1 MPSGEPPPGLDA
13 AAVHAS
19 SPVAD
24 LHAHPALNA
33 YYLRRDLGRQH
44 RGPNRWNPLRQQLD
58 LPRARAGGLRV
69 LTNCVYAPSVLP
81 VPAFRA
87 ALGGFAALEQL
98 CARNPSLAQ
107 VARRG
112 EISAIVESGRLAVVQ
127 AAEGGHHLEG
137 SLEKLAALA
146 ERGLRYLTLTHFVHN
161 GIAQP
166 ARLPHR
172 PFFSLLRGAP
182 GLTPFGRALV
192 RRCEEL
198 GVLVDVTHCSDRSLA
213 DVLSLATR
221 PLLATHTGF
230 RRFAPLE
237 RNLSDEQAREI
248 ARTGGLI
255 GVITW
260 SDLLGGDSIESM
272 ADAIV
277 HGATVAGADH
287 VGIGTDFDGWVFSAS
302 GIRDASRYPDL
313 TARLARRGFSEAELR
328 GILGGNYLRVLGE
341 VWPVAQR
348 APAAPG

>member
-1 MPSGEPPPGLDA
+1 MDA
-13 AAVHAS
+13 AAVHAAAT
-19 SPVAD
+19 VAD
-24 LHAHPALNA
+24 LHAHPSLNA

-44 RGPNRWNPLRQQLD
+44 RGPVRWNPLRQQLD
-58 LPRARAGGLRV
+58 LPRARAGGLKV

-81 VPAFRA
+81 VRPFRA
-87 ALGGFAALEQL
+87 ALGGFAALERL
-98 CARNPSLAQ
+98 CERHPELAQ
-107 VARRG
+107 VARRRG
-112 EISAIVESGRLAVVQ
+112 DVGPIVQAGKLAVIH
-127 AAEGGHHLEG
+127 AAEGGHHVEG
-137 SLEKLAALA
+137 SLEKLAELA

-166 ARLPHR
+166 ARLPGR
-172 PFFSLLRGAP
+172 LFFSLLRGAS
-182 GLTPFGRALV
+182 GLTQFGRALV

-213 DVLSLATR
+213 DVLSVATR

-260 SDLLGGDSIESM
+260 NDLLGGDSVEAM
-272 ADAIV
+272 ADSVA
-277 HGATVAGADH
+277 HGASVAGAAH
-287 VGIGTDFDGWVFSAS
+287 VGIGTDFDGWVFSAK
-302 GIRDASRYPDL
+302 GIRDATQYPAL
-313 TARLARRGFSEAELR
+313 TEALVRRGFSESELR

-341 VWPVAQR
+341 A
-348 APAAPG
+348 

>member
-1 MPSGEPPPGLDA
+1 VDA
-13 AAVHAS
+13 AAVHAAAT
-19 SPVAD
+19 VAD

-33 YYLRRDLGRQH
+33 YYLRRDLGRAHQ
-44 RGPNRWNPLRQQLD
+44 GPVRWNPLRQQLD
-58 LPRARAGGLRV
+58 LPRARTGGLKV

-81 VPAFRA
+81 VRPFRA
-87 ALGGFAALEQL
+87 ALGGFAALERL
-98 CARNPSLAQ
+98 CERHPELAQ
-107 VARRG
+107 VARRRG
-112 EISAIVESGRLAVVQ
+112 DVGPIVQAGKLAVIH
-127 AAEGGHHLEG
+127 AAEGGHHVEG
-137 SLEKLAALA
+137 SLEKLAELA

-166 ARLPHR
+166 ARLPGR

-192 RRCEEL
+192 RRCDEL

-213 DVLSLATR
+213 DVLSVATR

-248 ARTGGLI
+248 ARTDGVI

-260 SDLLGGDSIESM
+260 NDLLGGDSVEAM
-272 ADAIV
+272 ADTVA
-277 HGATVAGADH
+277 HGASVAGAAH
-287 VGIGTDFDGWVFSAS
+287 VGIGTDFDGWVFSAK
-302 GIRDASRYPDL
+302 GIRDATQYPAL
-313 TARLARRGFSEAELR
+313 TEALVRRGFSESELR

-341 VWPVAQR
+341 A
-348 APAAPG
+348 

>member
-1 MPSGEPPPGLDA
+1 VDA
-13 AAVHAS
+13 AAVHAAAT
-19 SPVAD
+19 VAD
-24 LHAHPALNA
+24 LHAHPSLNA

-44 RGPNRWNPLRQQLD
+44 RGPVRWNPLRQQLD
-58 LPRARAGGLRV
+58 LPRARAGGLKV

-81 VPAFRA
+81 VRPFRA
-87 ALGGFAALEQL
+87 ALGGFAALERL
-98 CARNPSLAQ
+98 CERHPELAQ
-107 VARRG
+107 VARRRG
-112 EISAIVESGRLAVVQ
+112 DVGPIVQAGKLAVIH
-127 AAEGGHHLEG
+127 AAEGGHHVEG
-137 SLEKLAALA
+137 SLEKLAELA

-166 ARLPHR
+166 ARLPGR
-172 PFFSLLRGAP
+172 LFFSLLRGAP
-182 GLTPFGRALV
+182 GLTQFGRALV

-213 DVLSLATR
+213 DVLSVATR

-260 SDLLGGDSIESM
+260 NDLLGGDSVEAM
-272 ADAIV
+272 ADSVA
-277 HGATVAGADH
+277 HGASVAGAAH
-287 VGIGTDFDGWVFSAS
+287 VGIGTDFDGWVFSAK
-302 GIRDASRYPDL
+302 GIRDATQYPAL
-313 TARLARRGFSEAELR
+313 TEALVRRGFSESELR

-341 VWPVAQR
+341 A
-348 APAAPG
+348 

>member
-1 MPSGEPPPGLDA
+1 VDA
-13 AAVHAS
+13 AAVHAAAT
-19 SPVAD
+19 VAD
-24 LHAHPALNA
+24 LHAHPSLNA

-44 RGPNRWNPLRQQLD
+44 RGPVRWNPLRQQLD
-58 LPRARAGGLRV
+58 LPRARAGGLKV

-81 VPAFRA
+81 VRPFRA
-87 ALGGFAALEQL
+87 ALGGFAALERL
-98 CARNPSLAQ
+98 CERHPELAQ
-107 VARRG
+107 VARRRG
-112 EISAIVESGRLAVVQ
+112 DVGPIVQAGKLAVIH
-127 AAEGGHHLEG
+127 AAEGGHHVEG
-137 SLEKLAALA
+137 SLEKLAELA

-166 ARLPHR
+166 ARLPGR
-172 PFFSLLRGAP
+172 LFFSLLRGAS
-182 GLTPFGRALV
+182 GLTQFGRALV

-213 DVLSLATR
+213 DVLSVATR

-260 SDLLGGDSIESM
+260 NDLLGGDSVEAM
-272 ADAIV
+272 ADSVA
-277 HGATVAGADH
+277 HGASVAGAAH
-287 VGIGTDFDGWVFSAS
+287 VGIGTDFDGWVFSAK
-302 GIRDASRYPDL
+302 GIRDATQYPAL
-313 TARLARRGFSEAELR
+313 TEALVRRGFSESELR

-341 VWPVAQR
+341 A
-348 APAAPG
+348 

>member
-1 MPSGEPPPGLDA
+1 MDA
-13 AAVHAS
+13 AAVHAAAT
-19 SPVAD
+19 VAD
-24 LHAHPALNA
+24 LHAHPSLNA

-44 RGPNRWNPLRQQLD
+44 RGPVRWNPLRQQLD
-58 LPRARAGGLRV
+58 LPRARAGGLKV

-81 VPAFRA
+81 VRPFRA
-87 ALGGFAALEQL
+87 ALGGFAALERL
-98 CARNPSLAQ
+98 CERHPELAQ
-107 VARRG
+107 VARRRG
-112 EISAIVESGRLAVVQ
+112 DVGPIVQAGKLAVIH
-127 AAEGGHHLEG
+127 AAEGGHHVEG
-137 SLEKLAALA
+137 SLEKLAELA

-166 ARLPHR
+166 ARLPGR
-172 PFFSLLRGAP
+172 LFFSLLRGAP
-182 GLTPFGRALV
+182 GLTQFGRALV

-213 DVLSLATR
+213 DVLSVATR

-260 SDLLGGDSIESM
+260 NDLLGGDSVEAM
-272 ADAIV
+272 ADSVA
-277 HGATVAGADH
+277 HGASVAGAAH
-287 VGIGTDFDGWVFSAS
+287 VGIGTDFDGWVFSAK
-302 GIRDASRYPDL
+302 GIRDATQYPAL
-313 TARLARRGFSEAELR
+313 TEALVRRGFSESELR

-341 VWPVAQR
+341 A
-348 APAAPG
+348 